1 MIRPKNIHTATIG
14 LLCFATLSTSACV
27 TQSTYDTAAA
37 YLEGAK
43 TELQSTRIET
53 QELNQQVSDLK
64 KRQIDLAKQVNVALS
79 ELQQA
84 TREMKAERTASQKRL
99 SNLNR
104 MIQHLIAQQKSL
116 RYVFKRET
124 KEKARLQS
132 AVDNYTSK
140 LSSVERL
147 KASAVPSPGE
157 PSNIALVPPAQTPVQ
172 NESAPKPTVTA
183 TAAPVT
189 QPATIPKSQPPRN
202 QPPEPVE
209 EDWLTFLQNWIASLW
224 KSVIFF

>member
-1 MIRPKNIHTATIG
+1 MNRRKNIHIATLG
-14 LLCFATLSTSACV
+14 LLCFATFTTNACV

-37 YLEGAK
+37 DLEGAK
-43 TELQSTRIET
+43 AELHSTRIET
-53 QELNQQVSDLK
+53 QGLTQQVSDLQ
-64 KRQIDLAKQVNVALS
+64 KRQIDLAKQMNVALS
-79 ELQQA
+79 ALQQA

-99 SNLNR
+99 SKLNH

-116 RYVFKRET
+116 RYVFKHET

-140 LSSVERL
+140 LGSVDGLR
-147 KASAVPSPGE
+147 ASAAPSPGE
-157 PSNIALVPPAQTPVQ
+157 PFNTALVPPAQTPVQ

-189 QPATIPKSQPPRN
+189 QPATIQKPQPPRN